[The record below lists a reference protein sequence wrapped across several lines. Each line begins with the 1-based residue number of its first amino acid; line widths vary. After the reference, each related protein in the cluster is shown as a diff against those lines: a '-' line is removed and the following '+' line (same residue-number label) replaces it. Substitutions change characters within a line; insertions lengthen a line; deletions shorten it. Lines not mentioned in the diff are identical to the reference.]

1 MTYYYKRKPDVT
13 YATELVF
20 SAAALAQRINGKY
33 VSNLDSSSEV
43 RSNRSLI
50 TQALGGELEITDLD
64 REHGVAVRELLK
76 TYLFKIVS
84 GQILNEFDS
93 KALALAS
100 GDTVTER
107 DIGII
112 AYYPTTYDRAQ
123 ETRSIDERLFNCDA
137 RYLGAVGK
145 KVSATVEIVK
155 SFYSANYGINFV
167 TGITAD
173 NLVVNFV
180 YKNGFKAG
188 DRIAITGKVKS
199 QLDGHVTKLNYV
211 KVVSPS
217 SKIA

>member
-1 MTYYYKRKPDVT
+1 MTYYKRKPTIT

-33 VSNLDSSSEV
+33 VSNLDGSHA
-43 RSNRSLI
+43 RFNRKLI
-50 TQALGGELEITDLD
+50 TQALAGELEITDLD
-64 REHGVAVRELLK
+64 REAGVVIREHLK
-76 TYLFKIVS
+76 TYLFKIVA

-100 GDTVTER
+100 GDTVSER

-112 AYYPTTYDRAQ
+112 AYYPTLYERAQ

-137 RYLGAVGK
+137 RYLGAVGE

-167 TGITAD
+167 TGITTD

-180 YKNGFKAG
+180 YKTGFKSG

-211 KVVSPS
+211 KVASPS
-217 SKIA
+217 TKIA